1 MTGHKL
7 YGPSG
12 IGVLYGKAGPP
23 EARCGRSMGGGEMI
37 LDVSED
43 ACDL

>member
-12 IGVLYGKAGPP
+12 IGVLYGK
-23 EARCGRSMGGGEMI
+23 
-37 LDVSED
+37 
-43 ACDL
+43 